1 MRSSLGISLGT
12 ANLVTVVDGRPTM
25 LPAAVTVRPGL
36 TIAGFVDRV
45 GDPVPM
51 LAADGSAHRA
61 DRLAAAAIEAATR
74 RAAPRRR
81 PDVAAVA
88 VPAHWSDAAV
98 AALRAQAPHLHV
110 VSDATAALM
119 ATAADVGLP
128 ARGVVVLCDLGAS
141 GTNITLADAG
151 NDLAVIGQT
160 VRCEEFSGDLVDQA
174 LLRHVVDGLD
184 ADPSGTSAVASLIDL
199 RAECRAAKERLS
211 DATATALAGPHTTI
225 RVTRAELQA
234 VIAGPLD
241 RLVVALLDLLHR
253 HRVAPAHLAAV
264 VTVGGGARIPL
275 VTQRLSEALR
285 CPVITTPHAQA
296 AAAIGAELIA
306 VRSAA
311 YEAPTALAPAAATM
325 LAPAATPLAWSAEE
339 PDDEAATEFAL
350 PRAVVARPEVYFDHE
365 ASAQERAHSRRRR
378 SPVWLA
384 GAACVAAVAVAGVV
398 LTAEIARGDG
408 TVATGVSDISTPVA
422 THALEPA
429 AQSAAPPP
437 PDPVTQTVV
446 AAAPAPQPAAAP
458 APAAPPPQQVVAK
471 QAAPQPAPAP
481 AAPAPAPPAPPARP
495 PPPPPPPP

>member
-1 MRSSLGISLGT
+1 GP
-12 ANLVTVVDGRPTM
+12 PT
-25 LPAAVTVRPGL
+25 
-36 TIAGFVDRV
+36 
-45 GDPVPM
+45 
-51 LAADGSAHRA
+51 
-61 DRLAAAAIEAATR
+61 ATR

-481 AAPAPAPPAPPARP
+481 AAPAPAPP
-495 PPPPPPPP
+495 